1 LVWPIVDT
9 IRVRVPDSVMSDA
22 FIVAAI
28 ATVGVAMIAY
38 NLAVVT
44 RAHGGGDGR
53 SLHAVIIDG
62 GASFIAKHL
71 ERDDAASSVL
81 AVQSLRNTILVA
93 IFIGGIA
100 FQAFQTAAVA
110 AGAATDAVS
119 SARSLVFSAFLLGS
133 FLNFAL
139 VIRAASHLAYIL
151 GGAHF
156 AAAGDA
162 AEEGRGVGAPP
173 PHSSSSRAAAAVCA
187 SLMRALSLHFSL
199 GFRCLYASV
208 PFAYAASGPVALVV
222 SGGAMLGFLVYAD
235 FALHAGARA
244 FEDVR

>member
-1 LVWPIVDT
+1 
-9 IRVRVPDSVMSDA
+9 MSDA
-22 FIVAAI
+22 FSIAAI
-28 ATVGVAMIAY
+28 TAVGVIAIFY
-38 NLAVVT
+38 NVAVVF
-44 RAHGGGDGR
+44 RARGGSDGR

-71 ERDDAASSVL
+71 EKDDAATSVL

-100 FQAFQTAAVA
+100 FQAFQTAAA
-110 AGAATDAVS
+110 TAGAAADAVS

-151 GGAHF
+151 GGARY
-156 AAAGDA
+156 AAAGAGDA
-162 AEEGRGVGAPP
+162 LEEGRGVGAAPP
-173 PHSSSSRAAAAVCA
+173 PPFSRDAAALCG

-199 GFRCLYASV
+199 GFRCLYSSV
-208 PFAYAASGPVALVV
+208 PFAYAASGPVALVI
-222 SGGAMLGFLVYAD
+222 SGGAMLSFLIYAD

-244 FEDVR
+244 LDNE